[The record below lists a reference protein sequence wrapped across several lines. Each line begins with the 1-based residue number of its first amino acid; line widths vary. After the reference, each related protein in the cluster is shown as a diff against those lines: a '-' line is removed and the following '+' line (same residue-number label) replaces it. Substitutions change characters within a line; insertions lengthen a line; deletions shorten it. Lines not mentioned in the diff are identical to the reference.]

1 MARTRAGKKQQ
12 LNGPAQ
18 PRRSTKKEKPNTF
31 KAKRRTKKKPTNQ
44 LAQTFASMDTRQANM
59 SPGKMSKAMKR
70 SSKENLRRL
79 SAIVEKRRKQQDAVV
94 QLQNMP
100 VAVNPQNGGIKENN
114 RQKSAPD
121 TIVIEDSDEESEP
134 TGGTGGDAV
143 ENASADPLFYVDRN
157 PGIREEDVPLYVVG
171 SDVEEQSASPKD
183 GEPKQQQSS
192 SVSIEPDRQSAT
204 IEPDESSV
212 IVLDST
218 FDQTM
223 NNSMKDMKINA
234 AECVEPI
241 KVDTAEPCTSSSST
255 RTNTSATKV
264 QTKKKIR
271 SNSQVA
277 ETIVTDVIDL
287 SDYPD
292 TEQPSCSS
300 YAASNT
306 KTPAFPTLDCIPLG
320 YSASNAT
327 RAKPN
332 RPQQKPHTNGSGSGS
347 GGGKG
352 DGKGGGKGGGGG
364 GKGTNTNDV
373 VIGSALHVEK
383 KIKRMVIIDG
393 NNVAYGHLNG
403 KMFSVKGLELCI
415 NYFKKLGF
423 EVTAVVPQFKLK
435 RHQSTDQALLE
446 QMHRNGDVTLAPC
459 KSLPG
464 QCSSSYDDRL
474 ILSIAE
480 QFDGVIIS
488 NDNFRDLLDIS
499 PEWRRI
505 IETRVVGYSWVKDCF
520 FLPDDP
526 YGRYGPTL
534 QQILYRTS
542 H

>member
-12 LNGPAQ
+12 SNGPPAQ

-31 KAKRRTKKKPTNQ
+31 KAKRRPKKKPTNQ

-79 SAIVEKRRKQQDAVV
+79 SAVVEKRRKQQDAVV
-94 QLQNMP
+94 QLQNKP
-100 VAVNPQNGGIKENN
+100 VAANPQNGGIKENN
-114 RQKSAPD
+114 QRKSAPD

-134 TGGTGGDAV
+134 TRGTGGDAV
-143 ENASADPLFYVDRN
+143 ENASTDPLFYIDRN

-171 SDVEEQSASPKD
+171 TDVEEQSASTKD
-183 GEPKQQQSS
+183 GEPKQQPSS
-192 SVSIEPDRQSAT
+192 GSIEPDHRRSAT
-204 IEPDESSV
+204 IEPNECSV

-234 AECVEPI
+234 AECAAPI
-241 KVDTAEPCTSSSST
+241 TVGTAEPCPSSSSNS
-255 RTNTSATKV
+255 TNTSATKV

-271 SNSQVA
+271 SNSQAA

-292 TEQPSCSS
+292 TEQQPSCSS

-306 KTPAFPTLDCIPLG
+306 KTPAFPTLDRIPLG
-320 YSASNAT
+320 YSASNAA
-327 RAKPN
+327 RVKPK
-332 RPQQKPHTNGSGSGS
+332 RPPQKPHANGSGSGS
-347 GGGKG
+347 GS
-352 DGKGGGKGGGGG
+352 GKGGGGVG
-364 GKGTNTNDV
+364 GKATNTNDV

-383 KIKRMVIIDG
+383 KMKRMVIIDG

-435 RHQSTDQALLE
+435 RYQSTDQALLE

>member
-12 LNGPAQ
+12 SNGPAQ
-18 PRRSTKKEKPNTF
+18 PPRNTKKEKPSTF
-31 KAKRRTKKKPTNQ
+31 KAKRKPKKKPTNQ
-44 LAQTFASMDTRQANM
+44 LAQTFASIDTRQANM
-59 SPGKMSKAMKR
+59 SPGKMSKSMKR

-79 SAIVEKRRKQQDAVV
+79 SAIVEKRRKQQDAV

-100 VAVNPQNGGIKENN
+100 VAANPQNGGIKENN
-114 RQKSAPD
+114 QQKSAPD

-134 TGGTGGDAV
+134 TGTGGDAV
-143 ENASADPLFYVDRN
+143 ENASTDPLFYVDRN

-171 SDVEEQSASPKD
+171 SDVEEQSASTKD
-183 GEPKQQQSS
+183 GGPKQQQPS
-192 SVSIEPDRQSAT
+192 SVSIEPDHRQSAT
-204 IEPDESSV
+204 IEPDECSV

-234 AECVEPI
+234 AECVQPI
-241 KVDTAEPCTSSSST
+241 TVDTAEPCTSSSST
-255 RTNTSATKV
+255 STNTSATNV

-271 SNSQVA
+271 SNSQAA

-292 TEQPSCSS
+292 TEQQPSCSS
-300 YAASNT
+300 YAGSNT
-306 KTPAFPTLDCIPLG
+306 KTPAFPTLDRIPLG
-320 YSASNAT
+320 YSASNAA
-327 RAKPN
+327 RAKPK
-332 RPQQKPHTNGSGSGS
+332 RPPQKPHTQGSGSGS
-347 GGGKG
+347 GGGS
-352 DGKGGGKGGGGG
+352 GKGGGDG
-364 GKGTNTNDV
+364 GKATNTNDV
-373 VIGSALHVEK
+373 VIGSALHVENK
-383 KIKRMVIIDG
+383 MKRMVIIDG